1 MPGMST
7 SQGHETYFLP
17 VSAPAV
23 GGDTTI
29 VPADAVNDPNGLKK
43 RKIRVFSLVLFAKA
57 AVTVTL
63 KSNSTPI
70 SGAMA
75 LAANGGMVV
84 QSEPSAHFLET
95 APGEA
100 LVATTTADGVYG
112 WVGYTLETR

>member
-1 MPGMST
+1 MST

-57 AVTVTL
+57 AVTVTI
-63 KSNSTPI
+63 KSNTTAI
-70 SGAMA
+70 SGPMP
-75 LAANGGMVV
+75 LAANGGMVI
-84 QSEPSAHFLET
+84 QAEPSAHFLET
-95 APGEA
+95 NPGDP
-100 LVATTTADGVYG
+100 LVITTTADGVYG
-112 WVGYTLETR
+112 FIAYTLETR